1 MTQDAPLL
9 ISAKNI
15 PSGTQLTVRGEIVVR
30 DSAPNMRRRAAAP
43 GHHQQPLAR
52 PGGRHLHGQLRA
64 PRTDRRPA
72 MGRAARRKN
81 SPTSAPGQP
90 QRVKEGRRRA
100 RRLTRWRLDRRKDGA
115 HGFSYPL
122 ASLGVAA
129 AWR

>member
-15 PSGTQLTVRGEIVVR
+15 PSGT
-30 DSAPNMRRRAAAP
+30 
-43 GHHQQPLAR
+43 
-52 PGGRHLHGQLRA
+52 
-64 PRTDRRPA
+64 
-72 MGRAARRKN
+72 
-81 SPTSAPGQP
+81 

-100 RRLTRWRLDRRKDGA
+100 RRLTRWRLDRRKDGV
-115 HGFSYPL
+115 HGFSYPP